1 METTLSVAAILS
13 SLEAQ
18 IAEQREQEAFHAER
32 ETFHRGLR
40 ERHVAELE
48 RLVQHF
54 EAFKA
59 SAASAAE
66 LAVRRPAAP
75 PPPPPDD
82 SLPPGRKVSINKLVV
97 KVIEGKGLQEPFGP
111 REIAEEINRR
121 FGGKLKKLID
131 VPQVSV
137 SLRWLASTRRVFRLK
152 KGRPH
157 SGSQYVRQLP
167 AK

>member
-1 METTLSVAAILS
+1 METILSVAAILS

-32 ETFHRGLR
+32 EAFHRGSR
-40 ERHVAELE
+40 ERHAAELE

-66 LAVRRPAAP
+66 LAGRRPAA
-75 PPPPPDD
+75 PPPPDD

-97 KVIEGKGLQEPFGP
+97 KVIEGKGAQEPFGP

-121 FGGKLKKLID
+121 FGGKLKKQVE

-137 SLRWLASTRRVFRLK
+137 SLRWLASTQRVFRLE

>member
-18 IAEQREQEAFHAER
+18 IAEQRAQEAFHAER
-32 ETFHRGLR
+32 ETFHRGSR
-40 ERHVAELE
+40 ERHAAELE

-66 LAVRRPAAP
+66 LAGRRPAAP
-75 PPPPPDD
+75 PPPDD
-82 SLPPGRKVSINKLVV
+82 SLPAGRKVSINKLVV
-97 KVIEGKGLQEPFGP
+97 KVIEGKGPQEPFGP

-121 FGGKLKKLID
+121 FGGKLKKQVD

>member
-1 METTLSVAAILS
+1 METVLSVAAILS

-18 IAEQREQEAFHAER
+18 IAEQRAQEALHAER
-32 ETFHRGLR
+32 EAFHRGSR
-40 ERHVAELE
+40 ERHAAELE

-66 LAVRRPAAP
+66 LAGRRPAA
-75 PPPPPDD
+75 PPPDD
-82 SLPPGRKVSINKLVV
+82 SLPPGHKVSINKLVV

-111 REIAEEINRR
+111 REIAGEINRR
-121 FGGKLKKLID
+121 FGGKLKKQVE

-137 SLRWLASTRRVFRLK
+137 SLRWLASTQRVFRLE

>member
-1 METTLSVAAILS
+1 METILSVAAILS

-18 IAEQREQEAFHAER
+18 IAEQREQEALHAER
-32 ETFHRGLR
+32 EAFHRGLR
-40 ERHVAELE
+40 ERHAAELE

-66 LAVRRPAAP
+66 LAGRRPAAL
-75 PPPPPDD
+75 PPPDD

-97 KVIEGKGLQEPFGP
+97 RVIEGKGSQEPFGP

-121 FGGKLKKLID
+121 FGEKLKKQVD

-157 SGSQYVRQLP
+157 SGSQYVRQPP